1 MAAENNHHNQT
12 GLIIFLISMVGSML
26 FFIYISFIHPGVNGI
41 DKPIDPAEK
50 AKRVEQV
57 KVEVVDPDTVED
69 AWISTTEMV
78 AAGAKIYGQNCA
90 SCHGA
95 GGKADGI
102 AATPE
107 TRNLVEGKWK
117 AGGKSVELF
126 ATLQNGLEGTG
137 MQSFKTQI
145 SKNKRWAL
153 VHFVRSITKN
163 KIADDIEKLEAFALT
178 AD

>member
-26 FFIYISFIHPGVNGI
+26 FFIYIAFLHPGVEGI
-41 DKPIDPAEK
+41 DKPIDPATK
-50 AKRVEQV
+50 AKKVEQA
-57 KVEVVDPDTVED
+57 KVEVIDPDTVKD
-69 AWISTTEMV
+69 AWVNTPEMV
-78 AAGAKIYGQNCA
+78 VAGAEVYAQNCA

-95 GGKADGI
+95 TGKGDGI
-102 AATPE
+102 AATPQ
-107 TRNLVEGKWK
+107 TRNLVKGDWK

-153 VHFVRSITKN
+153 VHFVRSITEN
-163 KIADDIEKLEAFALT
+163 KVDDNVEKLEAFALT